1 MNYFVLFVI
10 CIVALISGGSA
21 DVNSYPWPD
30 NVTQYSGYI
39 TVNKT
44 YGNQFF
50 YWFFESRSK
59 PSQDPLLLWLT
70 GGPGCSSSLALLA
83 ENGPF
88 TMLNGVKTPVYN
100 KNSWNSFSNLLYVDQ
115 PVGTGFS
122 YPENPLGIETNE
134 KTISRELTVFLEE
147 FYEKYPKYAKLPL
160 YIIGESYA
168 GHYVPAFS
176 AYILKNSSTV
186 TQNLKGIGIGNGW
199 VDPKQQYPAYTQF
212 MLDIG
217 YITQT
222 EYEGLN
228 ILKDACEALIEM
240 HSLVLATDTC
250 GAYTE
255 AVLAAAE
262 LNEGRTINVY
272 DVRIPC
278 KVPPLCYDFS
288 NVDSFLNQPDV
299 QAALGVNR
307 TWEECNMGVHV
318 ALLGDWMK
326 EFETD
331 VALTLEKGVKVLVYS
346 GKVDYIC
353 NYKGGLA
360 WTSAMNWPGKSQF
373 NAKNFTDWN
382 FNGKKVGASR
392 SYSNFTFLEVE
403 NAGHMVPHD
412 QPEVALEMVRLFM
425 TDKPFSNVE
434 EKRFQKLK
442 NLVFF

>member
-1 MNYFVLFVI
+1 MIYFILVTIYSF
-10 CIVALISGGSA
+10 ALISVGSA
-21 DVNSYPWPD
+21 DINSYPWPD
-30 NVTQYSGYI
+30 KVTQYSGYI
-39 TVNKT
+39 TVNKILR
-44 YGNQFF
+44 NQFF

-88 TMLNGVKTPVYN
+88 TMPNGVKTPVYN

-160 YIIGESYA
+160 YIMGESYA
-168 GHYVPAFS
+168 GHFIPAFS
-176 AYILKNSSTV
+176 ACILNNSPTV
-186 TQNLKGIGIGNGW
+186 THNLKGIGIGNGW
-199 VDPKQQYPAYTQF
+199 VDPKQQYPAYTEF

-222 EYEGLN
+222 EYERLN
-228 ILKDACEALIEM
+228 KARDDCEALIDRNDVVIAAIVCNNYRNA
-240 HSLVLATDTC
+240 VLAT
-250 GAYTE
+250 
-255 AVLAAAE
+255 AE
-262 LNEGRTINVY
+262 HNLGRTICNY

-278 KVPPLCYDFS
+278 AVPPLCYNFS
-288 NVDSFLNQPDV
+288 NINTFMNTPEV
-299 QAALGVNR
+299 QTSLGVNR
-307 TWEECNMGVHV
+307 PWTVCNHTVHA
-318 ALLGDWMK
+318 ALLGDVNK

-373 NAKNFTDWN
+373 NAKSFIDWN

-392 SYSNFTFLEVE
+392 SYSNLTFLEVE
-403 NAGHMVPHD
+403 NAGHLVPHD
-412 QPEVALEMVRLFM
+412 QPEVALEMLQQFLSGKLF
-425 TDKPFSNVE
+425 S
-434 EKRFQKLK
+434 
-442 NLVFF
+442 